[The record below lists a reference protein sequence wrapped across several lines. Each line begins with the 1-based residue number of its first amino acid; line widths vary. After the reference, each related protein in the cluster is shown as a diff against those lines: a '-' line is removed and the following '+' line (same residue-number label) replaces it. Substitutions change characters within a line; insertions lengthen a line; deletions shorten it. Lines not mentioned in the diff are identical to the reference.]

1 LRQGENGAPSAKASF
16 GALSKYDWTE
26 ERQAKWATRRLL
38 GDLGR
43 DIPSSYF
50 AICDMAYRVRAG
62 GRDSDLR
69 DDQGELKVH
78 INSKGLLAANP
89 DRTIHHVK
97 HAYRTVQHI
106 TALFDSTVKRIP
118 DFQAKLSGGSRK
130 ARYAIFGYRAANG
143 TPLVTLWRS
152 SDKPG
157 RRPDMEN
164 IALTV
169 SDGVFRNP
177 VWIDLLT
184 GGVYDIDGSL
194 WKQQSKSCTFS
205 RLPVYDSVVVLADRS
220 AVADKLAPGAD
231 CVLRFRGV
239 RGALINGCRSEANI
253 DTFLRLQGGA
263 CRDISLTG
271 NRLPG
276 ARHLKEGD

>member
-1 LRQGENGAPSAKASF
+1 MTALKPEPTHHYHFVTGRLAESAVRETVRSFSDEITLRQGENGAPSAKGSF

-118 DFQAKLSGGSRK
+118 DFQAKLSGGSQK

-157 RRPDMEN
+157 RRPQMEN
-164 IALTV
+164 VALTV
-169 SDGVFRNP
+169 SDSVFGDP
-177 VWIDLLT
+177 VWIDELQRKL
-184 GGVYDIDGSL
+184 
-194 WKQQSKSCTFS
+194 KS
-205 RLPVYDSVVVLADRS
+205 
-220 AVADKLAPGAD
+220 
-231 CVLRFRGV
+231 
-239 RGALINGCRSEANI
+239 
-253 DTFLRLQGGA
+253 
-263 CRDISLTG
+263 
-271 NRLPG
+271 
-276 ARHLKEGD
+276 